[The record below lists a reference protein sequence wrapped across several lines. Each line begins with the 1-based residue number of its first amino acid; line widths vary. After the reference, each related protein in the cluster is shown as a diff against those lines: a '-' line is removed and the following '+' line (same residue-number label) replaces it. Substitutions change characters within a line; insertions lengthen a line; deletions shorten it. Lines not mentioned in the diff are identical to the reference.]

1 MKKLFTLILTILVA
15 APVIAQDIPMLG
27 QKMTNTFMYNP
38 AVAGHSSG
46 SLTYSFRR
54 NFSGISNAPRM
65 NFISVHTPLLNHRI
79 GIGANVFQEDVN
91 FLKNTY
97 IGGALAY
104 HVKFNQ
110 ANVLSFGVSGEYNS
124 IRLSGNTNSNPEDPE
139 YTRLANGQLDDIDFS
154 FGMLFHNR
162 FVKVGFAANRLATA
176 WIKSEDD
183 FILTNFY
190 SGFVQGMIPLRG
202 GQDLL
207 EPYFAYRKFSETNDA
222 YDVGLYYTYN
232 DMLMGGVGF
241 RKGSIAILSA
251 AFRLNKKLML
261 GYSHELLFGDVAR
274 HLGSANEITLRLDF
288 KEYSYKT
295 NYQAD
300 YKAALAYRKKTSGTG
315 ARSPHQLHS
324 RMKKLPNY
332 SPNKRYL
339 VQPARKSY
347 NQAPKRK
354 SAYRSKSYRRR

>member
-1 MKKLFTLILTILVA
+1 MILLISSAV
-15 APVIAQDIPMLG
+15 AQDIPMLG

-110 ANVLSFGVSGEYNS
+110 ANVLSFGVSGEYNA
-124 IRLSGNTNSNPEDPE
+124 IRLNGSTNSNPEDPE
-139 YTRLANGQLDDIDFS
+139 YTKLANGQLDDVDFS
-154 FGMLFHNR
+154 FGMLYHSR
-162 FVKVGFAANRLATA
+162 FVKIGLAANRLATA
-176 WIKSEDD
+176 WIKPEED
-183 FILTNFY
+183 FILTNYY
-190 SGFVQGMIPLRG
+190 SGFIQGMIPLRA
-202 GQDLL
+202 GQDVL

-222 YDVGLYYTYN
+222 FDVGLYYTYD
-232 DMLMGGVGF
+232 DMLMAGAGF
-241 RKGSIAILSA
+241 RKGSIASLSA

-274 HLGSANEITLRLDF
+274 HLGSANEITIRLDF

-295 NYQAD
+295 NFRAD
-300 YKAALAYRKKTSGTG
+300 YKAALAYRKKTVSASG
-315 ARSPHQLHS
+315 ARSPKQLHS

-332 SPNKRYL
+332 SPNKRYQ
-339 VQPARKSY
+339 VQPAKKTYNPPRK
-347 NQAPKRK
+347 KK